1 MFHNVWVVMNNGNS
15 KTMNDTLCCRVLCG
29 MFLVALFVWE
39 SPLRGVTFSMRWIPI
54 MLKKKKKIDAYHCWK
69 YCGFE
74 RYSLFGNPIICI
86 EFV

>member
-1 MFHNVWVVMNNGNS
+1 
-15 KTMNDTLCCRVLCG
+15 
-29 MFLVALFVWE
+29 
-39 SPLRGVTFSMRWIPI
+39 MRWIPI